1 MIQDNTPIWQMTKGE
16 FVQIFRELLCQNPN
30 SSSQEVSI
38 EQKKEYAY
46 GLDGLARIIGCS
58 KSHAS
63 KLKGK
68 GLFDDAIVQNGRK
81 IIIDK
86 EKALE
91 LFNKKYY

>member
-1 MIQDNTPIWQMTKGE
+1 MIFLSNKKKNS
-16 FVQIFRELLCQNPN
+16 QNDTRQYPN
-30 SSSQEVSI
+30 LANASSQEVSI

-63 KLKGK
+63 KLKGE